1 MDEHGF
7 RKIETSNSPET
18 ATELPA
24 SQTDPPKA
32 HTCDQCRRRKVKCD
46 TGSPCDRC
54 VQSRLRCTRDIIR
67 KRKGPKKG
75 SRSVMKKLRN
85 ESELALSLSAVLPR
99 NNTHQPDLLIQAS
112 HRTISEENTS
122 LSSLEHQ
129 FEPPYG
135 PKSDP
140 LKNIMGPGTNQIPI
154 ISSMGLAP
162 VPQQR
167 LKRPSIDFL
176 LVNSPFQYPS
186 ASSRDAYLSV
196 NDLAHRIFDSD
207 GSSTQLNDLS
217 TMSPHPGSAFTHPF
231 KRQPTPND
239 GMISPTA
246 TVVTSPPTLSVM
258 SQQPFEVLYQSGTAP
273 VQVEAQIAIL
283 AAQIGMSATF
293 MSQCMKQYF
302 RHLYPTMPILHEG
315 PFYHRLTQPR
325 DPSADE
331 KCLLLSICAVTVL
344 LAAPPSDLNFEGIQ
358 NLGRQFISHCV
369 ELRKDSIWIEAATP
383 TTIITSYFIS
393 ISFCELRQPRAHHF
407 YLREAIGMAREQG
420 FHLDSSYAELDR
432 TQAICNRRV
441 FALLFITERACAIT
455 RNKPTSI
462 EKPPTLPAEHL
473 DDEDPSILAG
483 IQCIYRLFSLL
494 DEKFVE
500 LWRVPV
506 RNDEVDASQLNDI
519 ASIQREL
526 NAMSFEHANMNDVQK
541 ADVLVTYQWLRL
553 VFWQASMRQGLLSSS
568 AKDLAFRYDY
578 PIPIAKSLCRIMNQ
592 LSLVSILVHGIGIV
606 CHTSL
611 QFPRS

>member
-1 MDEHGF
+1 
-7 RKIETSNSPET
+7 
-18 ATELPA
+18 
-24 SQTDPPKA
+24 
-32 HTCDQCRRRKVKCD
+32 
-46 TGSPCDRC
+46 
-54 VQSRLRCTRDIIR
+54 
-67 KRKGPKKG
+67 
-75 SRSVMKKLRN
+75 MKKLRN
-85 ESELALSLSAVLPR
+85 ESELALTLSAVLPI
-99 NNTHQPDLLIQAS
+99 NDTHQPDLQVQAS
-112 HRTISEENTS
+112 HMTISEESAS
-122 LSSLEHQ
+122 LSPLEHQ

-135 PKSDP
+135 PQSDL
-140 LKNIMGPGTNQIPI
+140 LKNVMGPGTNQIPAV
-154 ISSMGLAP
+154 SHMGLAP

-176 LVNSPFQYPS
+176 LVSSPLQYPS
-186 ASSRDAYLSV
+186 TSSRDAYLSV

-217 TMSPHPGSAFTHPF
+217 TMSSHSGSVFAHPF

-246 TVVTSPPTLSVM
+246 TVVASPPTHSVV
-258 SQQPFEVLYQSGTAP
+258 SQQPFEEVLYQSGTGP
-273 VQVEAQIAIL
+273 VQVEAQIATL

-302 RHLYPTMPILHEG
+302 RHLYPTMPILHERT
-315 PFYHRLTQPR
+315 FYRRLNQPG

-344 LAAPPSDLNFEGIQ
+344 LAAPESDLNFEGIQ

-369 ELRKDSIWIEAATP
+369 ELRKSSIWIEAATP
-383 TTIITSYFIS
+383 MTIITSYFIS
-393 ISFCELRQPRAHHF
+393 MSFSELRQPRAHHF

-420 FHLDSSYAELDR
+420 FHLDSSYAELGR
-432 TQAICNRRV
+432 TQAICNRRI

-473 DDEDPSILAG
+473 DDEDPTILAG
-483 IQCIYRLFSLL
+483 TQYLYRLFSLL

-500 LWRVPV
+500 LWRVPMP
-506 RNDEVDASQLNDI
+506 NEVDVSQLNDI

-526 NAMSFEHANMNDVQK
+526 NAMSFEDTNLTDVQK

-578 PIPIAKSLCRIMNQ
+578 PIPIAKSLCRMMNE
-592 LSLVSILVHGIGIV
+592 LSLDSILVHGIGIV
-606 CHTSL
+606 GDASL
-611 QFPRS
+611 QSPRI